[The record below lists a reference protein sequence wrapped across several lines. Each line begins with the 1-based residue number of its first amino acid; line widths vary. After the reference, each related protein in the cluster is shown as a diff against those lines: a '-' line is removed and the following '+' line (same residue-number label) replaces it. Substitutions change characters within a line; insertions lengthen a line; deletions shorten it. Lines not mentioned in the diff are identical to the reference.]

1 MSETGPSGQR
11 PDEQPVAADGRAE
24 VPAAGTTVTAPAA
37 GGTTAPPAPPA
48 VDRMAKFT
56 YRNMFW
62 SMVPLVAICLLLVG
76 WSAFKNDDVDPVK
89 TVETTSAVR
98 AAAEV
103 AGYPV
108 LAPQGLGDDWRSTSV
123 RTNAGSVRPGGTV
136 TLQIGWY
143 TPHDEY
149 AEYVSSDDPRADALT
164 DVLRGATGQGSVQ
177 VAGTAWDRRTS
188 ERGETV
194 LLRTDGPATLLITGS
209 ASDRELET
217 LAGSLRPVTPPS

>member
-1 MSETGPSGQR
+1 MPETGPSGQR
-11 PDEQPVAADGRAE
+11 PDEQPVPAD
-24 VPAAGTTVTAPAA
+24 APAA
-37 GGTTAPPAPPA
+37 GATVTDPAAPPA

-56 YRNMFW
+56 YRNMIW

-89 TVETTSAVR
+89 TVETESAVR
-98 AAAEV
+98 AAAEI

-108 LAPQGLGDDWRSTSV
+108 YAPQDLSGKWRSTSV
-123 RTNAGSVRPGGTV
+123 RTNAGSARPGDEV

-143 TPHDEY
+143 TPADDY
-149 AEYVSSDDPRADALT
+149 AEYVSSDDPRATALT
-164 DVLRGATGQGSVQ
+164 DVLRGATGTGSVQ

-188 ERGETV
+188 QRGETV

-217 LAGSLRPVTPPS
+217 LAGALRPVTPTP